1 MWKRY
6 VSIPSVPGLIS
17 SPRFLRGKRDG
28 MDVMVGGGTLAL
40 RHGQTM
46 GMNVCFVESGR
57 LSLKKAIRQAESI
70 IYARQR
76 KAAAEM
82 LQFCS
87 FFHQEGILSTENR
100 TIVVANQEMGHI
112 LNINERLHTE

>member
-1 MWKRY
+1 
-6 VSIPSVPGLIS
+6 
-17 SPRFLRGKRDG
+17 

-40 RHGQTM
+40 RMGKQC

-76 KAAAEM
+76 EKLQLKCFSSAA
-82 LQFCS
+82 S
-87 FFHQEGILSTENR
+87 SIQEGILSTENG

-112 LNINERLHTE
+112 LNINERLILNKKGRSSAVFPDGSLYTHIHVP